1 MAVRGHGRGRHTSS
15 ALDAAVP
22 TEAHVPWRLRA
33 QRKSVYELGGGW
45 ELRYEGA
52 HNEGAPLPI

>member
-22 TEAHVPWRLRA
+22 TEAHVPWSCRA
-33 QRKSVYELGGGW
+33 HRVGAYEVGGGW

-52 HNEGAPLPI
+52 RNDGAPLPI